1 MNKVLIYLETFGEFY
16 AFYTFILSKSD
27 ATGKIRHHKFSGNQS
42 KYSKR
47 YKVLN
52 FKKRK
57 IMNYQHKLMVKCI
70 PLKVKKVFQ
79 NGILAPIA
87 LINEGEIFIAPI
99 YSPLSLSFALSLY
112 NKTS

>member
-1 MNKVLIYLETFGEFY
+1 
-16 AFYTFILSKSD
+16 
-27 ATGKIRHHKFSGNQS
+27 
-42 KYSKR
+42 
-47 YKVLN
+47 
-52 FKKRK
+52 
-57 IMNYQHKLMVKCI
+57 
-70 PLKVKKVFQ
+70 LKVKKVFQ